1 MPKGYHHLKLE
12 DRCQIHALKKQGIK
26 QKEIAK
32 VLGKSASCIS
42 KELRRN
48 KSQQTY
54 HYDMAHKKAVKRR
67 EKASK
72 TSGKKL
78 TLEIKKLL
86 SVYIKKQWSPV
97 QISGRL
103 KVEHG
108 ISISHELIY
117 QHIWTDKKAGGSLY
131 THLRHRGKKYNK
143 RSGKNAGRGL
153 IPYRKD
159 IAERPPIVEQKVRI
173 GDFEIDTIIGKN
185 HKGAIVSLVDRASKY
200 TKLIKVERRTAAE
213 VSCAIKHIMRDIK
226 HRVLTMTAD
235 NGKEFS
241 YHLEFGGT
249 LGADVYFARPYRSCD
264 RGLNEHTNGLVR
276 QYFPKKTDFD
286 TIDQVDVAW
295 VEQKLN
301 SRPRKSLNFKTPEE
315 VFFNVDFAA

>member
-1 MPKGYHHLKLE
+1 MAKDYHHITLE
-12 DRCQIHALKKQGIK
+12 ERCQIYALKKQGVK
-26 QKEIAK
+26 QKEIAET
-32 VLGKSASCIS
+32 LARSASCIS

-48 KSQQTY
+48 KNQQGY
-54 HYDMAHKKAVKRR
+54 HYELAHKKAVKRR
-67 EKASK
+67 TKASK

-78 TLEIKKLL
+78 TPAMQKLL
-86 SVYIKKQWSPV
+86 APYIKKQWSPV

-103 KVEHG
+103 KVEHK

-117 QHIWTDKKAGGSLY
+117 QHIWADKKAGGSLY

-153 IPYRKD
+153 IPNRKD
-159 IAERPPIVEQKVRI
+159 IAERPSIVEQKVRI

-213 VSCAIKHIMRDIK
+213 VSEAIQQIMANIKHL
-226 HRVLTMTAD
+226 VLTMTAD

-241 YHLEFGGT
+241 HHLDFGKA

-276 QYFPKKTDFD
+276 QYFPKKTDFGN
-286 TIDQVDVAW
+286 IDQVDVAW
-295 VEQKLN
+295 VEKNLN
-301 SRPRKSLNFKTPEE
+301 SRPRKSLNFNTPEE
-315 VFFNVDFAA
+315 VFFKRDLAA

>member
-1 MPKGYHHLKLE
+1 MVKGYHHLKLE
-12 DRCQIHALKKQGIK
+12 DRCQIYALKKQGVK

-32 VLGKSASCIS
+32 AVGKSESCVS

-48 KSQQTY
+48 KNQQGY
-54 HYDMAHKKAVKRR
+54 QYDLAHKKSVKRR
-67 EKASK
+67 TKASK

-78 TLEIKKLL
+78 TSEIKKLL
-86 SVYIKKQWSPV
+86 AVYIKKQWSPV

-103 KVEHG
+103 KVEHN

-117 QHIWTDKKAGGSLY
+117 QYVWADKKAGGFLY

-153 IPYRKD
+153 IPNRKD
-159 IAERPPIVEQKVRI
+159 IAERPSIVEQKVRI

-200 TKLIKVERRTAAE
+200 TKLIKVERKTAAE
-213 VSCAIKHIMRDIK
+213 VSYAIKHIMRNIK

-241 YHLEFGGT
+241 YHLDFGAA
-249 LGADVYFARPYRSCD
+249 LGADIYFARPYRSCD

-286 TIDQVDVAW
+286 NIDQVDVAS

-315 VFFNVDFAA
+315 VFFNLGFAA

>member
-1 MPKGYHHLKLE
+1 
-12 DRCQIHALKKQGIK
+12 
-26 QKEIAK
+26 
-32 VLGKSASCIS
+32 
-42 KELRRN
+42 
-48 KSQQTY
+48 
-54 HYDMAHKKAVKRR
+54 
-67 EKASK
+67 
-72 TSGKKL
+72 
-78 TLEIKKLL
+78 
-86 SVYIKKQWSPV
+86 
-97 QISGRL
+97 
-103 KVEHG
+103 
-108 ISISHELIY
+108 
-117 QHIWTDKKAGGSLY
+117 
-131 THLRHRGKKYNK
+131 
-143 RSGKNAGRGL
+143 
-153 IPYRKD
+153 
-159 IAERPPIVEQKVRI
+159 
-173 GDFEIDTIIGKN
+173 
-185 HKGAIVSLVDRASKY
+185 
-200 TKLIKVERRTAAE
+200 
-213 VSCAIKHIMRDIK
+213 MRDIK